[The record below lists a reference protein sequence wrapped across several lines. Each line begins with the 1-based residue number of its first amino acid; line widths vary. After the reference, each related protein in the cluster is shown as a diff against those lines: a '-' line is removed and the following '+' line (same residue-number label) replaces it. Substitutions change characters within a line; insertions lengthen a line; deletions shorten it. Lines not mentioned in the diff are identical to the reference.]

1 MLAWVNGSLQSQ
13 IGKIEEMGTG
23 AAYCQLMDI
32 LFPGC
37 NQTLERVMEEI
48 QHFKCA
54 SFYSSKLKDRIPF
67 ISIEIWQALPHSKL
81 SLCAAYHQLMDISF
95 PRSKYS
101 QCIHASVCGLQ
112 VLHKQNVRKCFWT
125 HSSPFQ

>member
-37 NQTLERVMEEI
+37 NQTLKRVSENI
-48 QHFKCA
+48 YHFKWA
-54 SFYSSKLKDRIPF
+54 SFYSSKLKDP
-67 ISIEIWQALPHSKL
+67 
-81 SLCAAYHQLMDISF
+81 
-95 PRSKYS
+95 
-101 QCIHASVCGLQ
+101 
-112 VLHKQNVRKCFWT
+112 
-125 HSSPFQ
+125 

>member
-37 NQTLERVMEEI
+37 NQTQERDSAFQEYI
-48 QHFKCA
+48 IL
-54 SFYSSKLKDRIPF
+54 LK
-67 ISIEIWQALPHSKL
+67 QAE
-81 SLCAAYHQLMDISF
+81 
-95 PRSKYS
+95 
-101 QCIHASVCGLQ
+101 G
-112 VLHKQNVRKCFWT
+112 
-125 HSSPFQ
+125 

>member
-37 NQTLERVMEEI
+37 KQTLKRVLE
-48 QHFKCA
+48 
-54 SFYSSKLKDRIPF
+54 
-67 ISIEIWQALPHSKL
+67 
-81 SLCAAYHQLMDISF
+81 DI
-95 PRSKYS
+95 
-101 QCIHASVCGLQ
+101 
-112 VLHKQNVRKCFWT
+112 
-125 HSSPFQ
+125 

>member
-37 NQTLERVMEEI
+37 NQTMERVIWKKFSILSVHHSI
-48 QHFKCA
+48 QA
-54 SFYSSKLKDRIPF
+54 S
-67 ISIEIWQALPHSKL
+67 
-81 SLCAAYHQLMDISF
+81 
-95 PRSKYS
+95 
-101 QCIHASVCGLQ
+101 
-112 VLHKQNVRKCFWT
+112 
-125 HSSPFQ
+125 

>member
-37 NQTLERVMEEI
+37 NQTMERVIWKKFSILSVHHSI
-48 QHFKCA
+48 QA
-54 SFYSSKLKDRIPF
+54 SCRIGFHLYP
-67 ISIEIWQALPHSKL
+67 
-81 SLCAAYHQLMDISF
+81 
-95 PRSKYS
+95 
-101 QCIHASVCGLQ
+101 
-112 VLHKQNVRKCFWT
+112 
-125 HSSPFQ
+125 